1 MKFNV
6 LGEQTSVKIHIRG
19 LAFPNSKYAIDRD
32 MLHSHV
38 KINIP
43 GYDADFQTMLS
54 IVDIE
59 KFLTSLQLMYES
71 MTGEAILS
79 NRDDTIQVKG
89 KINKLGHIDW
99 YGETCYPAGTGVMLT
114 FEFTSDQSY
123 LASLIKELENIT
135 DELKRE

>member
-38 KINIP
+38 NINIP
-43 GYDADFQTMLS
+43 AYDVDFPTMIS
-54 IVDIE
+54 IVDVE
-59 KFLTSLQLMYES
+59 KFLTSIKLMYES
-71 MTGEAILS
+71 MRGGAIFS
-79 NRDDTIQVKG
+79 NRDATIQIKG
-89 KINKLGHIDW
+89 EINKLGQIEW
-99 YGETCYPAGTGVMLT
+99 YGETCYPAGIGAMLT

-135 DELKRE
+135 DEL